1 MNKEQATANA
11 RALREDTIRE
21 LGHLIADLQK
31 DYDRLTKAVWL
42 DDDSKGM
49 TAHQG
54 NSGYYLS
61 QHCLRYQQTV
71 KAGNLMEEWSRIAQ
85 WETE

>member
-1 MNKEQATANA
+1 MNKKQATDKA
-11 RALREDTIRE
+11 RDYRDETLRE

-61 QHCLRYQQTV
+61 QHCLRYQQTT
-71 KAGNLMEEWSRIAQ
+71 KAGNLMEEWARIAQ
-85 WETE
+85 WEAE

>member
-1 MNKEQATANA
+1 MDREQATANA
-11 RALREDTIRE
+11 RALREDTLRE
-21 LGHLIADLQK
+21 LGNLIDDLQR

-54 NSGYYLS
+54 NAGYYLS
-61 QHCLRYQQTV
+61 QHCLRFQQTM
-71 KAGNLMEEWSRIAQ
+71 KAGNLMEEWARIAQ
-85 WETE
+85 WEAE

>member
-21 LGHLIADLQK
+21 LGNLIADLQK

-61 QHCLRYQQTV
+61 QHCLRFQQTM

-85 WETE
+85 WEAE